1 MAKGRKRFLYFL
13 IIAGALCGTFYL
25 LRKPIFTAVGNF
37 LVVSDPLQKADA
49 IAVLSGSGVIRGRTA
64 ADLYL
69 QGLAPR
75 ILITR
80 EDYRYR
86 SEELARYGIHVLEEH
101 EIAREV
107 LRYMKVP
114 QDCVSVLDGYNESTV
129 AEARKYLDYMQS
141 HRLNRLLVVTSNFH
155 SRRSRIIFRR
165 IFSGSNIT
173 VLVHPGPPS
182 FEFNP
187 DGWWTHRDNIR
198 NLLFEYQKLL
208 FYSLRY
214 W

>member
-1 MAKGRKRFLYFL
+1 MAKSRRRLLYFL
-13 IIAGALCGTFYL
+13 FIAGVLCGTSYI
-25 LRKPIFTAVGNF
+25 LRKPIFNAIGDF
-37 LVVSDPLQKADA
+37 LVVSDSLQKADA
-49 IAVLSGSGVIRGRTA
+49 IAVLCGNGVLRGRAA

-80 EDYRYR
+80 EDYLYR

-101 EIAREV
+101 EIVLEV

-114 QDCVSVLDGYNESTV
+114 QECVSVLDGYNESTV
-129 AEARKYLDYMQS
+129 AEARRYLDYMQC
-141 HRLNRLLVVTSNFH
+141 HRLNRLIVVTSNFH
-155 SRRSRIIFRR
+155 SRRSRLIFRR
-165 IFSGSNIT
+165 IFRGSDIT
-173 VLVHPGPPS
+173 VMIHPGPPS

-187 DGWWTHRDNIR
+187 DGWWTRRENYR
-198 NLLFEYQKLL
+198 NLLFEYQKLF

>member
-1 MAKGRKRFLYFL
+1 MAKSRRRLLYFL
-13 IIAGALCGTFYL
+13 FIAVVLCGTFYV
-25 LRKPIFTAVGNF
+25 LRKPIFTGVGNF
-37 LVVSDPLQKADA
+37 LVVSDSLQKADA
-49 IAVLSGSGVIRGRTA
+49 IAVLSGSGVIRGRAA

-86 SEELARYGIHVLEEH
+86 SEELARYGIHVLEDH
-101 EIAREV
+101 EIALEV

-114 QDCVSVLDGYNESTV
+114 QDCVLVLDGYNESTV
-129 AEARKYLDYMQS
+129 TEARKYLDYMER
-141 HRLNRLLVVTSNFH
+141 HRLNRLIVVTSNFH
-155 SRRSRIIFRR
+155 SRRSRVIFHRIFR
-165 IFSGSNIT
+165 GSDIT
-173 VLVHPGPPS
+173 VSVHPGPPS
-182 FEFNP
+182 FEFDP
-187 DGWWTHRDNIR
+187 DGWWTRREDIKY
-198 NLLFEYQKLL
+198 LFFEYQKLL